1 MNDSDDR
8 MTDTFRPYTWIGVRD
23 HGAGTR
29 PGGARLGQVD
39 RRQFLRGLAATGAL
53 AGSGGML
60 AACSSGGSTSPGSSG
75 SPSPAGAPRR
85 GGDLKVGL
93 TGGSGSDTLDP
104 HKGLTYLDTARAQGL
119 YQPLLQ
125 LNTKAQTEF
134 VLAEDISPH
143 GSTSQWVIRLRP
155 GITFHDGKPLTAD
168 DVIFTLRRIITGK
181 LTGATPL
188 GPIDVKGLKA
198 LDKHTVLVPMTSP
211 YGSFLDQLA
220 YWYYLYIVPV
230 GFDPKTP
237 TAPGP
242 FKYQSFTP
250 GQRSVFVRN
259 PGYWKSGLPYV
270 ASVTIIDFSDSASLQ
285 NALTTGVIHGA
296 GALEGPQITALNS
309 SPGVKTVVSH
319 TGAITPFTMR
329 VDQAPFNDVRV
340 RQAMRLLVD
349 RPQLINSALN
359 GDATVGYDVFSPYD
373 PNYDAS
379 LRRTQDIAQA
389 KHLLKQAGQQN
400 LTVQLVT
407 SAVATG
413 TVAMATVL
421 QQQAKAAGVTVS
433 LKTVDPTTFFGPNY
447 LHWTFSQD
455 FYNYSPYLA
464 QVAQSMLPTSPFNET
479 HWHLP
484 KYISL
489 YHQANATANAA
500 TRKQIEHEMQLID
513 FNEGGYIIP
522 AFIDALDAYSTK
534 IAGYSPARVG
544 QPLSD
549 FDFEH
554 YWFV

>member
-1 MNDSDDR
+1 MSENEE
-8 MTDTFRPYTWIGVRD
+8 W
-23 HGAGTR
+23 AA
-29 PGGARLGQVD
+29 PGERTELPG

-53 AGSGGML
+53 ASTGSLL
-60 AACSSGGSTSPGSSG
+60 AACGSGSSTHA
-75 SPSPAGAPRR
+75 SSPAAKSARR
-85 GGDLKVGL
+85 KGGDLKVGL

-104 HKGLTYLDTARAQGL
+104 HKGLTYLDTARAQCL

-125 LNTKAQTEF
+125 LNTQAQTEF
-134 VLAEDISPH
+134 VLAEEITPH
-143 GSTSQWVIRLRP
+143 GSTSEWVIRLRP

-168 DVIFTLRRIITGK
+168 DVIFTLTRILTQK
-181 LTGATPL
+181 LSGATSL
-188 GPIDVKGLKA
+188 GPIDVKGLKK
-198 LDKHTVLVPMTSP
+198 LDSHTVLVPMTSP

-220 YWYYLYIVPV
+220 YWYYLYIVPA
-230 GFDPKTP
+230 GFNPKQPNGT
-237 TAPGP
+237 GP

-259 PGYWKSGLPYV
+259 PHYWKAGLPY
-270 ASVTIIDFSDSASLQ
+270 ADTVTIIDFSDSTSLQ
-285 NALTTGVIHGA
+285 NALTTGVIQGA
-296 GALEGPQITALNS
+296 GALEGPQIAVLKTTS
-309 SPGVKTVVSH
+309 GVRTVASH

-329 VDQAPFNDVRV
+329 VDQTPFSDVNV
-340 RQAMRLLVD
+340 RQALRLLVN
-349 RPQLINSALN
+349 RPQLISSAL
-359 GDATVGYDVFSPYD
+359 DGYAVPASDVFSPYD
-373 PNYDAS
+373 PDFDTA
-379 LRRTQDIAQA
+379 LHRQQDIAQA
-389 KHLLKQAGQQN
+389 KFLLKKAGQQN

-421 QQQAKAAGVTVS
+421 QQQAKAAGVTIN

-484 KYISL
+484 RYISL
-489 YHQANATANAA
+489 YQQANATANTA
-500 TRKQIEHEMQLID
+500 TRKAIENELQMID
-513 FNEGGYIIP
+513 FTEGGYIIP

-534 IAGYSPARVG
+534 ITGYSAARVG

-554 YWFV
+554 FSFV

>member
-1 MNDSDDR
+1 MPERGHDERPDRAVQAALTSD
-8 MTDTFRPYTWIGVRD
+8 PVG
-23 HGAGTR
+23 
-29 PGGARLGQVD
+29 

-53 AGSGGML
+53 AGTGGFL
-60 AACSSGGSTSPGSSG
+60 AACSSGGSGTPSTSPSAG
-75 SPSPAGAPRR
+75 GAPRR

-104 HKGLTYLDTARAQGL
+104 HKGLTYLDTARAQSL

-134 VLAEDISPH
+134 VLAEEISPH
-143 GSTSQWVIRLRP
+143 GSTSEWVIKLRS

-168 DVIFTLRRIITGK
+168 DVIFTIRRIITGK
-181 LTGATPL
+181 LTGANSL
-188 GPIDVKGLKA
+188 GPIDVKNLKA
-198 LDKHTVLVPMTSP
+198 LDKHTVQVPMTSP
-211 YGSFLDQLA
+211 YGSFLDQIA
-220 YWYYLYIVPV
+220 FWYYLYVVPE
-230 GFDPKTP
+230 GFDPKQPNGT
-237 TAPGP
+237 GP

-250 GQRSVFVRN
+250 GQRSVFVKN
-259 PGYWKSGLPYV
+259 SGYWKSGLPYV
-270 ASVTIIDFSDSASLQ
+270 DSVTIIDFSDSASLQ

-296 GALEGPQITALNS
+296 GALEGPQITALKATS
-309 SPGVKTVVSH
+309 GVQTVVSH

-340 RQAMRLLVD
+340 RQAMRLLVN

-359 GDATVGYDVFSPYD
+359 GFATVGADVSSPYD
-373 PNYDAS
+373 PNYDTS
-379 LRRTQDIAQA
+379 LHREQDIAQA
-389 KHLLKQAGQQN
+389 RHLLKAAGQEN
-400 LTVQLVT
+400 LAVQLVT
-407 SAVATG
+407 SPVATG

-421 QQQAKAAGVTVS
+421 QQQAKAAGVTIN

-447 LHWTFSQD
+447 LSWTFSQD

-464 QVAQSMLPTSPFNET
+464 QVAQSLLPTSPFNET

-484 KYISL
+484 KYIDL
-489 YHQANATANAA
+489 YHQANATANAD
-500 TRKQIEHEMQLID
+500 TRKQIEHEMQQID
-513 FNEGGYIIP
+513 FTQGGYIIP

-534 IAGYSPARVG
+534 ITGYSAARVG

-554 YWFV
+554 YSFV

>member
-1 MNDSDDR
+1 MEDIESRDGSAQ
-8 MTDTFRPYTWIGVRD
+8 TWEQRD
-23 HGAGTR
+23 
-29 PGGARLGQVD
+29 RLG
-39 RRQFLRGLAATGAL
+39 RRQFLRGVVATGAL
-53 AGSGGML
+53 AGSGGL
-60 AACSSGGSTSPGSSG
+60 LSACSSGSAGSPGASA
-75 SPSPAGAPRR
+75 SPSTNGAPRR
-85 GGDLKVGL
+85 GGNLKVGL
-93 TGGSGSDTLDP
+93 TGGSGTDTLDP
-104 HKGLTYLDTARAQGL
+104 HKGLTYLDTARAQAL

-134 VLAEDISPH
+134 VLAEEISPR
-143 GSTSQWVIRLRP
+143 GSTSEWVIRLRP
-155 GITFHDGKPLTAD
+155 GITFHDGQPLTAD

-198 LDKHTVLVPMTSP
+198 LDKRTVKVPMTSP

-220 YWYYLYIVPV
+220 YWYYLYVVPV
-230 GFDPKTP
+230 GFDPKKPNGT
-237 TAPGP
+237 GP

-259 PGYWKSGLPYV
+259 DSYWRSGVPYID
-270 ASVTIIDFSDSASLQ
+270 SLTIIDFSDSASLQ
-285 NALTTGVIHGA
+285 NALVTGVVHGA
-296 GALEGPQITALNS
+296 GALEGPQITALKS

-349 RPQLINSALN
+349 RQQLINSALN
-359 GDATVGYDVFSPYD
+359 GYAVVGADVSSPYD
-373 PNYDAS
+373 PDYDTS
-379 LRRTQDIAQA
+379 LQRAQDIPQA
-389 KHLLKQAGQQN
+389 KHLLKLAGQQN

-421 QQQAKAAGVTVS
+421 QQQAKAAGITIN

-464 QVAQSMLPTSPFNET
+464 QVAQSLLPTSPFNET

-484 KYISL
+484 RYVSL

-500 TRKQIEHEMQLID
+500 TRKQLEHEMQSID

-534 IAGYSPARVG
+534 ITGYSAARVG

-554 YWFV
+554 YSFV

>member
-1 MNDSDDR
+1 MK
-8 MTDTFRPYTWIGVRD
+8 RPD
-23 HGAGTR
+23 HEESAS
-29 PGGARLGQVD
+29 PLG
-39 RRQFLRGLAATGAL
+39 RRQFLQGLAATGAI
-53 AGSGGML
+53 AGTGSLL
-60 AACSSGGSTSPGSSG
+60 AACSSSGTS
-75 SPSPAGAPRR
+75 SPAASPASTATRR
-85 GGDLKVGL
+85 GGSLKVGL

-104 HKGLTYLDTARAQGL
+104 HKGLTYLDTARAQSL

-143 GSTSQWVIRLRP
+143 GSTSNWVITLRK

-168 DVIFTLRRIITGK
+168 DVIFTLQRIINGK
-181 LTGATPL
+181 LTGSTPL
-188 GPIDVKGLKA
+188 GPIDVKALKA
-198 LDKHTVLVPMTSP
+198 LDTHTVQVPMTSP

-220 YWYYLYIVPV
+220 YWYYLYIVPT
-230 GFDPKTP
+230 GFNPAKPNGT
-237 TAPGP
+237 GP

-259 PGYWKSGLPYV
+259 PNYWKSGLPYV
-270 ASVTIIDFSDSASLQ
+270 NSVTIIDFSDSASLQ
-285 NALTTGVIHGA
+285 NALVTGVIHGA
-296 GALEGPQITALNS
+296 GALEGPQMAALAS
-309 SPGVKTVVSH
+309 STNLRTVKSH

-329 VDQAPFNDVRV
+329 VDQAPFSDVNV

-349 RPQLINSALN
+349 RQQLINSALD
-359 GDATVGYDVFSPYD
+359 GDAVVGYDISSPYD
-373 PNYDAS
+373 PNYDTS
-379 LRRTQDIAQA
+379 LRREQDIAQA
-389 KHLLKQAGQQN
+389 KSLLKKAGHEN

-407 SAVATG
+407 SPVATG

-421 QQQAKAAGVTVS
+421 QQQAKAAGVTIN

-464 QVAQSMLPTSPFNET
+464 QVAQSLLPTSPFNET
-479 HWHLP
+479 HWSLP
-484 KYISL
+484 HYVDLNK
-489 YHQANATANAA
+489 QANSTANPAL
-500 TRKQIEHEMQLID
+500 RKEIEHEMQMID
-513 FNEGGYIIP
+513 FTQGGYIIP

-534 IAGYSPARVG
+534 VTGYSAARVG

-554 YWFV
+554 FSFT

>member
-1 MNDSDDR
+1 MPEHAHDDR
-8 MTDTFRPYTWIGVRD
+8 PDRKLE
-23 HGAGTR
+23 
-29 PGGARLGQVD
+29 LGD
-39 RRQFLRGLAATGAL
+39 ALARRQFLRGLAATGAL
-53 AGSGGML
+53 AGSGGFL
-60 AACSSGGSTSPGSSG
+60 AACSSGGGS
-75 SPSPAGAPRR
+75 AGPTTAPTATGAARR
-85 GGDLKVGL
+85 GGNLKVGL

-104 HKGLTYLDTARAQGL
+104 HKGLTYLDTARAQSL

-125 LNTKAQTEF
+125 LDTKAQAEF
-134 VLAEDISPH
+134 VLAEEVSPH
-143 GSTSQWVIRLRP
+143 GSTSEWIIKLRD

-188 GPIDVKGLKA
+188 GPIDLKGLKA
-198 LDKHTVLVPMTSP
+198 LDKRTVRVPMTSP

-220 YWYYLYIVPV
+220 YWYYLYIVPA
-230 GFDPKTP
+230 GFDPKKPNGT
-237 TAPGP
+237 GP

-259 PGYWKSGLPYV
+259 PDYWKSGLPYV
-270 ASVTIIDFSDSASLQ
+270 DTVTIIDFSDSASLQ
-285 NALTTGVIHGA
+285 NALATGVIHGA
-296 GALEGPQITALNS
+296 GALEGPQITALKS
-309 SPGVKTVVSH
+309 TSGVQTVVSH

-359 GDATVGYDVFSPYD
+359 GYATVGADVSSPYD
-373 PNYDAS
+373 PNYDTS
-379 LRRTQDIAQA
+379 LHREQDIAQA
-389 KHLLKQAGQQN
+389 KHLLKQAGQEN

-421 QQQAKAAGVTVS
+421 QQQAKAAGVTIN

-464 QVAQSMLPTSPFNET
+464 QVAQSLLPTSPFNET

-484 KYISL
+484 KYIDL
-489 YHQANATANAA
+489 YHQANATADAA
-500 TRKQIEHEMQLID
+500 TRKQIEHEMQQID
-513 FNEGGYIIP
+513 FTQGGYIIP

-534 IAGYSPARVG
+534 ITGFSAAKVG
-544 QPLSD
+544 QPLAD

-554 YWFV
+554 YSFV

>member
-1 MNDSDDR
+1 
-8 MTDTFRPYTWIGVRD
+8 MTEIERRD
-23 HGAGTR
+23 GPASSWDQRDPVG
-29 PGGARLGQVD
+29 
-39 RRQFLRGLAATGAL
+39 RRQFLRGVVATGAL
-53 AGSGGML
+53 AGAGNLLS
-60 AACSSGGSTSPGSSG
+60 ACSSGAGSPGV
-75 SPSPAGAPRR
+75 SPSPTTTGPRR
-85 GGDLKVGL
+85 GGNLKVGL
-93 TGGSGSDTLDP
+93 TGGSGTDTLDP

-125 LNTKAQTEF
+125 LNTQAQAEF
-134 VLAEDISPH
+134 VLAEDISPRA
-143 GSTSQWVIRLRP
+143 STSEWVIRLRP

-188 GPIDVKGLKA
+188 GPIDVNGLKA
-198 LDKHTVLVPMTSP
+198 LDKHTVKVPMTSP

-230 GFDPKTP
+230 GFDPKKPNGT
-237 TAPGP
+237 GP
-242 FKYQSFTP
+242 FKYKSFTP

-259 PGYWKSGLPYV
+259 DNYWRSGLPYV
-270 ASVTIIDFSDSASLQ
+270 DTLTVIDFSDSASLQ

-296 GALEGPQITALNS
+296 GALEGPQITALKS
-309 SPGVKTVVSH
+309 TPGVRTVASH

-340 RQAMRLLVD
+340 RQAMRMLVN
-349 RPQLINSALN
+349 RPQLISSALN
-359 GDATVGYDVFSPYD
+359 GYAVVGADVSSPYD
-373 PNYDAS
+373 PNYARP
-379 LRRTQDIAQA
+379 LYRQQDIPQA
-389 KHLLKQAGQQN
+389 KHLLKKAGQEN

-407 SAVATG
+407 SPVATG

-421 QQQAKAAGVTVS
+421 QQQAKAAGVTIN
-433 LKTVDPTTFFGPNY
+433 LKSVDPTTFFGPNY

-464 QVAQSMLPTSPFNET
+464 QVAQSLLPTSPFNET

-484 KYISL
+484 KYVNL
-489 YHQANATANAA
+489 YHQANATADAA
-500 TRKQIEHEMQLID
+500 TRKEIEREMQLID
-513 FNEGGYIIP
+513 FYEGGYIIP

-534 IAGYSPARVG
+534 VTGYSAARVG

-554 YWFV
+554 FSFV

>member
-1 MNDSDDR
+1 MENIE
-8 MTDTFRPYTWIGVRD
+8 WRD
-23 HGAGTR
+23 ESGGTPEPR
-29 PGGARLGQVD
+29 DPMG
-39 RRQFLRGLAATGAL
+39 RRQFLRGVVATGAL
-53 AGSGGML
+53 AGAGGL
-60 AACSSGGSTSPGSSG
+60 LSACSSGSSG
-75 SPSPAGAPRR
+75 STGASASPSATGAPRR
-85 GGDLKVGL
+85 GGSLKVGL
-93 TGGSGSDTLDP
+93 TGGSGTDTLDP
-104 HKGLTYLDTARAQGL
+104 HKGLTYLDTARAQAL
-119 YQPLLQ
+119 FQPLLQ
-125 LNTKAQTEF
+125 LNAKAQAEF
-134 VLAEDISPH
+134 VLAEDISPR
-143 GSTSQWVIRLRP
+143 GSTSEWVIRLRP

-168 DVIFTLRRIITGK
+168 DVIFTLRRIITGT

-198 LDKHTVLVPMTSP
+198 LDKHTVQVPMTSP

-220 YWYYLYIVPV
+220 YWYYLYVVPV
-230 GFDPKTP
+230 GFDPKKPNGT
-237 TAPGP
+237 GP

-250 GQRSVFVRN
+250 GQRSVFVKN
-259 PGYWKSGLPYV
+259 PNYWKAGLPYV
-270 ASVTIIDFSDSASLQ
+270 DTLTVIDFSDSASLQ
-285 NALTTGVIHGA
+285 NALETGVIHGA
-296 GALEGPQITALNS
+296 GALEGPQITALKS
-309 SPGVKTVVSH
+309 SPDVRTVVSH

-359 GDATVGYDVFSPYD
+359 GFGTVGADVSSPFD
-373 PNYDAS
+373 PNYDRS
-379 LRRTQDIAQA
+379 LHREQDIAQA
-389 KHLLKQAGQQN
+389 KQLLNKAGQQN

-407 SAVATG
+407 SPVATG

-421 QQQAKAAGVTVS
+421 EQQAKAAGVTIN

-464 QVAQSMLPTSPFNET
+464 QVAQSLLPTSPFNET

-484 KYISL
+484 KYVSL

-500 TRKQIEHEMQLID
+500 TRKQIEHEMQQID

-534 IAGYSPARVG
+534 IAGYSAARVG